1 MYITNLLEQEEIVFL
16 NEGINDHIVRK
27 KNGEQKGKFRN
38 KQFVKLIFENKRSKN
53 KNNREQNKS
62 PGTKILIVLVMDNM
76 RNKSF

>member
-1 MYITNLLEQEEIVFL
+1 VEQ
-16 NEGINDHIVRK
+16 NCKSCGPNK
-27 KNGEQKGKFRN
+27 KLWIGEQKGKFRN

-62 PGTKILIVLVMDNM
+62 PGTKILIVLVLDNM